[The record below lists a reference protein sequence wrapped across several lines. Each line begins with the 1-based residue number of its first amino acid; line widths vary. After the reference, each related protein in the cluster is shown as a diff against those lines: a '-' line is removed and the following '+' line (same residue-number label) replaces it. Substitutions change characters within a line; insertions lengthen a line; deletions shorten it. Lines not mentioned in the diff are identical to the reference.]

1 MRPESMTDEEFIAG
15 VERCTLPPD
24 TFHHADHVHLAW
36 LYLRRMPPLDALA
49 RFTSVLQ
56 RFAASH
62 GKADRYHET
71 ITWAYLL
78 LIHERIRRDPA
89 QSWDHFVA
97 ANRDL
102 LRWNP
107 SILDDYYRPETLL
120 SPLART
126 IFVFPDAN

>member
-1 MRPESMTDEEFIAG
+1 MTDEEFIAG